1 MRRVSLWAL
10 WLVPLIFIG
19 CSGEDERR
27 ETSHRSIPVYTA
39 KAAREKAERTLAL
52 VGHVEASASVRL
64 ASQVTGQ
71 LMEVLVE
78 PGHYVEAG
86 QLIFRLDQRTFQAAL
101 NQARAA
107 LDRDTAQLTRA
118 RRDLDRYKS
127 LVSKNH
133 VTQQQYELSL
143 SEVASLEAT
152 INLNTAAV
160 ESAQVQLGYT
170 DIVAPISGRTGAI
183 LIDPGN
189 IVRENDMPILIIN
202 TISPAEVSFAVPERH
217 LPELN
222 RRLRQGAV
230 EVEVLPEGDQGDPV
244 RGLLT
249 TIDNTVNRETGAVA
263 MRARFDNA
271 DERLWPGQFVRVSI
285 TMEEIPE
292 ALVIPFRAALEG
304 LSGQYVYLTSQEEEG
319 AAPTVEPRQVRAV
332 LLDKARLQVLEG
344 LEEGDEVVVDGQ
356 LNLYPGAR
364 VEILP
369 DPENLR

>member
-1 MRRVSLWAL
+1 MRRISLLAFL
-10 WLVPLIFIG
+10 LVPLICVG
-19 CSGEDERR
+19 CSGQDERR
-27 ETSHRSIPVYTA
+27 EAGPRSIPVYTA
-39 KAAREKAERTLAL
+39 KAAQERAERTLAL
-52 VGHVEASASVRL
+52 IGHVEPSASVRV

-78 PGHYVEAG
+78 PGHYVETG
-86 QLIFRLDQRTFQAAL
+86 QLLFRLDQRTFQAAL

-143 SEVASLEAT
+143 SEVTSLEAT
-152 INLNTAAV
+152 MNLNIAAV
-160 ESAQVQLGYT
+160 ESAQVHLGYT
-170 DIVAPISGRTGAI
+170 NIVAPISGRTGTI

-222 RRLRQGAV
+222 RRLRRGAV
-230 EVEVLPEGDQGDPV
+230 EVQVLPEGDQGEPV
-244 RGLLT
+244 RGVLA

-285 TMEEIPE
+285 TMEEFPN

-304 LSGQYVYLTSQEEEG
+304 LAGQYVYVTRQGEESG
-319 AAPTVEPRQVRAV
+319 DSPTVEPRQVRAV
-332 LLDKARLQVLEG
+332 LLDNTRLQVLEG

-369 DPENLR
+369 DPEG

>member
-1 MRRVSLWAL
+1 MRRISLLASL
-10 WLVPLIFIG
+10 LVTLIGIG
-19 CSGEDERR
+19 CSGEDEKR
-27 ETSHRSIPVYTA
+27 EARHRSIPIYTA
-39 KAAREKAERTLAL
+39 KVTQEKAERTLAL
-52 VGHVEASASVRL
+52 VGHVEPSASVRL

-71 LMEVLVE
+71 LMEVLVQ

-86 QLIFRLDQRTFQAAL
+86 QLLFRLDQRTFQAAL
-101 NQARAA
+101 NQVRAA

-152 INLNTAAV
+152 INQNTAAI
-160 ESAQVQLGYT
+160 ENAQVNLGYT
-170 DIVAPISGRTGAI
+170 NIVAPISGRAGAI
-183 LIDPGN
+183 LIDSGN
-189 IVRENDMPILIIN
+189 IVRQNDMPLLIIN

-217 LPELN
+217 LSELN

-230 EVEVLPEGDQGDPV
+230 EVQVLPEGDQGAPV
-244 RGLLT
+244 RGALT
-249 TIDNTVNRETGAVA
+249 TIDNTVNRETGTVA
-263 MRARFDNA
+263 MRARFANA

-285 TMEEIPE
+285 TMEEFPE

-304 LSGQYVYLTSQEEEG
+304 VAGRYVYVTRQEKESD
-319 AAPTVEPRQVRAV
+319 APPTVEPRQVRTE
-332 LLDKARLQVLEG
+332 LLDNARLQVLEG

-364 VEILP
+364 VEILS
-369 DPENLR
+369 DPGD